1 MNMKLSIDK
10 TAQLMKTLVGVV
22 LLIILSIASL
32 YIGFNAISM
41 LLTEV
46 GEVVIYYRFGLAMIP
61 CGIGL
66 LATLIGVIYFNLK
79 NKRLDDVYGNA
90 LSYTL
95 IGSLALAF
103 LITWLTPS
111 IYETRLENAGLQA
124 CEGIPASHLPLFAK
138 KFAANASLCKSN

>member
-1 MNMKLSIDK
+1 MNIKLSINNIAK
-10 TAQLMKTLVGVV
+10 VMKTLVGVV

-32 YIGFNAISM
+32 YIGFNSIS
-41 LLTEV
+41 LLSTEF
-46 GEVVIYYRFGLAMIP
+46 GEEVIYYRFGLAMIP

-66 LATLIGVIYFNLK
+66 LTTLIGVIYFNLK

-90 LSYTL
+90 LSYTV

-111 IYETRLENAGLQA
+111 IYESRLENAGLQA

-138 KFAANASLCKSN
+138 NFAASASLCKSN